1 MSEVI
6 AIVAP
11 VIPKAGEADVVE
23 QALRTVERE
32 VQGEPGCQQYQL
44 HQDLENPQHFVL
56 LERWESEAHIQQ
68 HSEAAPFLRL
78 METIKDRAE
87 LQVTSASSSQ
97 G

>member
-6 AIVAP
+6 AIVAT
-11 VIPKAGEADVVE
+11 VIPKAGEAEVVE
-23 QALRTVERE
+23 QALRTVERD

-56 LERWESEAHIQQ
+56 LERWESEAHLQQ

-78 METIKDRAE
+78 METINDRAE
-87 LQVTSASSSQ
+87 LQVTKLKVLA
-97 G
+97 

>member
-6 AIVAP
+6 AIVATI
-11 VIPKAGEADVVE
+11 IPAAGEAEVVE
-23 QALRTVERE
+23 QALRKVERE

-44 HQDLENPQHFVL
+44 HQDLDSPDRFVL
-56 LERWESEAHIQQ
+56 LERWESAAHLQQ

-87 LQVTSASSSQ
+87 LQVIKLKVVE
-97 G
+97 

>member
-6 AIVAP
+6 AIVATIIP
-11 VIPKAGEADVVE
+11 VAGEAEVVE
-23 QALRTVERE
+23 QALRKAERE

-44 HQDLENPQHFVL
+44 HQDLASPDRFVL
-56 LERWESEAHIQQ
+56 LERWESAAYLQQ

-87 LQVTSASSSQ
+87 LQVIKLKVVE
-97 G
+97 

>member
-6 AIVAP
+6 AIVATI
-11 VIPKAGEADVVE
+11 IPAAGEAEVVE
-23 QALRTVERE
+23 QALRKVERE

-44 HQDLENPQHFVL
+44 HQDLDSPDRFVL
-56 LERWESEAHIQQ
+56 LERWESAAHLQQ

-87 LQVTSASSSQ
+87 LQVIKLKVVA
-97 G
+97 